1 MRMAAVPAANCLYLT
16 TALQIG
22 DWGRKGISQQ
32 KRVAKMMATVADCM
46 PPAFIISTG
55 DNFYSRE
62 CALSEATF
70 LPPPA
75 AAVICTRQHA
85 HSKV

>member
-1 MRMAAVPAANCLYLT
+1 MACNPPAPAAA
-16 TALQIG
+16 ALLAQIG
-22 DWGRKGISQQ
+22 DWGRQGISPQ

-62 CALSEATF
+62 W
-70 LPPPA
+70 P
-75 AAVICTRQHA
+75 
-85 HSKV
+85 